1 MEHSRSSLMVLGIS
15 LYLSLAG
22 PRLIGQTA
30 APLLHR
36 RVDSEAVDA
45 ADSITISKG
54 RTTLPPDV
62 SGAYSLGE
70 KGESVEIDLQPDRL
84 TGYITR
90 LGDKLSDQGT
100 PLTFFFSSSLLHGR
114 ELSFTTRQVHGVW
127 FSFTGTIVRGSAP
140 TRSEDG
146 YYRLEG
152 TLVLHDSANRTEQE
166 RQVSLPQERQ
176 YSAGS
181 S

>member
-1 MEHSRSSLMVLGIS
+1 MEHPGFRLMVLGVS
-15 LYLSLAG
+15 LLLSLAE
-22 PRLIGQTA
+22 PRLIGQTP

-36 RVDSEAVDA
+36 RADSEAVDA

-70 KGESVEIDLQPDRL
+70 KGELVEIDLQPDRL
-84 TGYITR
+84 TGYVSR
-90 LGDKLSDQGT
+90 LGDKLSDEGT
-100 PLTFFFSSSLLHGR
+100 PLTFFFASSSLNGR

-127 FSFTGTIVRGSAP
+127 FSFTGTIVRGSTAM
-140 TRSEDG
+140 RSEDG

-152 TLVLHDSANRTEQE
+152 RLVLHDSANGTEQE
-166 RQVSLPQERQ
+166 REVSLPQERQ